1 MTKTSFSTPHGVYQ
15 FDTFPFGLLSA
26 PATFQH
32 LPEKIPCLHNTAW
45 IMWSSISS
53 PERIL
58 WKSECLPL
66 IKKEKVIFTLGG
78 VVANVE
84 KHSFIFCLLA
94 CVTAITLLANKKNL
108 FPKTPFKICA
118 QHYKTYRYIHWYLSV
133 YTEREREREENP
145 LVGTKI
151 STLSGLSAACSQ
163 FQTPQLGLVQH
174 SCDWGSL
181 YSFAHSHLFILVKEK
196 EDKRR
201 HV

>member
-32 LPEKIPCLHNTAW
+32 LPEKIPCLHSTAW

-66 IKKEKVIFTLGG
+66 IKKEKVIFNLGG

-84 KHSFIFCLLA
+84 KHFFIFCLLA

-108 FPKTPFKICA
+108 FPKTPFKSVHNIIKHTGIFIGIC
-118 QHYKTYRYIHWYLSV
+118 QFTQK
-133 YTEREREREENP
+133 ERERERGKP
-145 LVGTKI
+145 TGW
-151 STLSGLSAACSQ
+151 
-163 FQTPQLGLVQH
+163 
-174 SCDWGSL
+174 D
-181 YSFAHSHLFILVKEK
+181 
-196 EDKRR
+196 EDKHIEWAQRCLLPISNTPAGIGATLMWLR
-201 HV
+201 LSI

>member
-32 LPEKIPCLHNTAW
+32 LPEKIPCLHSTAW

-108 FPKTPFKICA
+108 FPKTPFKSVHNIIKHTGIFIGIC
-118 QHYKTYRYIHWYLSV
+118 QFTQK
-133 YTEREREREENP
+133 ERERERK
-145 LVGTKI
+145 THW
-151 STLSGLSAACSQ
+151 
-163 FQTPQLGLVQH
+163 LG
-174 SCDWGSL
+174 
-181 YSFAHSHLFILVKEK
+181 
-196 EDKRR
+196 RR
-201 HV
+201 